1 MTIPQEQIDLG
12 KQILKDILPLLG
24 AEEFTV
30 YEDQLESRQILAI
43 SADNHPVLIGRKGE
57 NLQAVQLIVN
67 SLIKQRDPNA
77 QFITIDIAN
86 YKKDRIEQI
95 MRLAEDAAQRVIN
108 YGKDYELRPMTAFER
123 RIVHM
128 VLADKSELTTES
140 IGVDPHRKVIVKL
153 ATS

>member
-1 MTIPQEQIDLG
+1 MTIPQGQIDLG
-12 KQILKDILPLLG
+12 KAILKDILPLLG
-24 AEEFTV
+24 SEEFTI

-57 NLQAVQLIVN
+57 NLQALQLLLN
-67 SLIKQRDPNA
+67 SLIKQRDPSA
-77 QFITIDIAN
+77 EFITIDIAN
-86 YKKDRIEQI
+86 YKKDRIEHV

-128 VLADKSELTTES
+128 VLADKPELATES
-140 IGVDPHRKVIVKL
+140 VGEDPHRKVIVRLK
-153 ATS
+153 